1 MTHIDVFPPFIALRA
16 AFNSLQ
22 GTVLRSSSTE
32 NPVFTAFGW
41 RIVISPLIPQDSPLA
56 TIIRFSF
63 RSAGPSGE
71 VSGIMPT

>member
-41 RIVISPLIPQDSPLA
+41 RIVISPLA